1 MKLPE
6 IVCVR
11 VVVLGWIL
19 AVCASCRPEMQEPS
33 FPEDSPMQQ
42 AVALEVDIRTVE
54 ASRVL
59 ERKMTGS
66 FQQHRAVLDQIPG
79 VIERTGA
86 QPIGDPL
93 GIYPED
99 PDVVGM
105 ERVRWSIAIPIA
117 EAPGS
122 ADVDGWELRELP
134 ATTALVASTTVAES
148 HAVGLALKIWTLN
161 EGYVRVQPTRMRF
174 RSPIRHQPDRDS
186 VDIVFPVVKRSELA
200 R

>member
-1 MKLPE
+1 MKLRG
-6 IVCVR
+6 IVYVR
-11 VVVLGWIL
+11 IVMFGVIL
-19 AVCASCRPEMQEPS
+19 AWCAACRPEMQKPS
-33 FPEDSPMQQ
+33 FPEDSPMQH
-42 AVALEVDIRTVE
+42 AAALEVDVRTVE

-59 ERKMTGS
+59 ERKMTGP
-66 FQQHRAVLDQIPG
+66 FQQHRTVLDQLSL
-79 VIERTGA
+79 VIERAGA
-86 QPIGDPL
+86 QSIGDPV

-105 ERVRWSIAIPIA
+105 ERVRWSIAIPVA

-122 ADVDGWELRELP
+122 ADADGWELRELP
-134 ATTALVASTTVAES
+134 AATVLVASTTVAES

-161 EGYVRVQPTRMRF
+161 EGYVQVQPTRMRF

-186 VDIVFPVVKRSELA
+186 VDIVFPVVKRSELS